1 MSLQIS
7 MDFPFFLFVPHAA
20 QVCIER
26 WGSSKLPVP
35 QPQPQP
41 RSRAGRGEAGVA
53 PAQGIGHLPGTDM
66 GQGQVGTSA
75 HRWRSGSGLAR
86 GTGVRQSPGIAG
98 QSHEEGNGTRPVG
111 DFSLWI
117 RDRPSVFLGNCL
129 TLHYFVKEDVKASPA
144 ATSVNQSSLL
154 L

>member
-1 MSLQIS
+1 

-20 QVCIER
+20 QVCVER

-35 QPQPQP
+35 PP
-41 RSRAGRGEAGVA
+41 RPLPWSRAGRGEAGA
-53 PAQGIGHLPGTDM
+53 AAAQGIGHLPETDM

-75 HRWRSGSGLAR
+75 HRWGSGSGLAR

-98 QSHEEGNGTRPVG
+98 QSHGEGNGKRPVG
-111 DFSLWI
+111 DVSLWI
-117 RDRPSVFLGNCL
+117 RDRLSVFLGNCL
-129 TLHYFVKEDVKASPA
+129 TLHYFVKGDVKASPA
-144 ATSVNQSSLL
+144 PTSVNQWSLL

>member
-1 MSLQIS
+1 
-7 MDFPFFLFVPHAA
+7 MDFPFFSVPHAA
-20 QVCIER
+20 QVCVER

-35 QPQPQP
+35 QPRPQL
-41 RSRAGRGEAGVA
+41 RSRAGSGEAGA
-53 PAQGIGHLPGTDM
+53 AAAQDIGHLPRTDM

-75 HRWRSGSGLAR
+75 HRWGSGSGLAR

-98 QSHEEGNGTRPVG
+98 QSHGEGNGTRPVG
-111 DFSLWI
+111 DVSLWI
-117 RDRPSVFLGNCL
+117 RDRLSVFLGNCL
-129 TLHYFVKEDVKASPA
+129 TLHYFVKVGVKASPA